1 MPEPPEIPPSLRDV
15 PIRDPR
21 VTVDVFPGHG
31 LARQPP
37 GHRPIIIATITVAT
51 TANKTV
57 RLIRATSLASQPPAD
72 YSYLSISGNPEKG

>member
-31 LARQPP
+31 LRASRQGTDPSSSTYPYPEIRRKARLVKRFFEAAAFGQLDGAGAFAP
-37 GHRPIIIATITVAT
+37 
-51 TANKTV
+51 
-57 RLIRATSLASQPPAD
+57 TSSHA
-72 YSYLSISGNPEKG
+72 